1 MRFTIK
7 TKFNNLPN
15 GFIQRFESADGNKTT
30 DMKILEVSFRDLQM
44 IIASR
49 HPQSK
54 FYTKDLQGE
63 KVLVINLL
71 TARVIKQ
78 TTRFIGCD
86 NTSGDAFIAEFEY
99 LEDCLNWLND
109 K

>member
-1 MRFTIK
+1 
-7 TKFNNLPN
+7 
-15 GFIQRFESADGNKTT
+15 
-30 DMKILEVSFRDLQM
+30 MKILEVSFRDLQM
-44 IIASR
+44 IIATR
-49 HPQSK
+49 HPRSK

-71 TARVIKQ
+71 TAKVIKE

-86 NTSGDAFIAEFEY
+86 NISGDAFIAQFEY
-99 LEDCLNWLND
+99 LEDCLNWLNE